1 MIGDIYNRPRKL
13 EHWKNRTKKELDS
26 SDLTDVFKLIEH
38 MEDIESSMLWIGK
51 IYQLSFFA
59 QKQLRKP
66 VRDAKTDIKKLKFL
80 LQKK

>member
-13 EHWKNRTKKELDS
+13 EHWKNRAKKELDS

-51 IYQLSFFA
+51 IY
-59 QKQLRKP
+59 
-66 VRDAKTDIKKLKFL
+66 
-80 LQKK
+80 